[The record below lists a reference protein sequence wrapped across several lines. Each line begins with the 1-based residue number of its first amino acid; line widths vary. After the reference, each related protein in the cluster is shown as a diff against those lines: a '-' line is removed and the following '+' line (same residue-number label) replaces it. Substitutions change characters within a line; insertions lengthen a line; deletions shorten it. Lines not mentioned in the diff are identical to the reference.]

1 MARGF
6 AWLDTGTHDSLSEAS
21 TFIEVL
27 EKRQGLKVACLE
39 GIAYRQ
45 GWITAEQLREN
56 AQPMLKNDY
65 GKYLLSILE
74 EKNQTLK
81 KNLEYQKTMNIIKTD
96 IDGVLIIEPRLF
108 RDARGYFFESFSQR
122 EFEEKVAPILG
133 HSVHFCQDNES
144 MSSYGVMR
152 GLHFQRPPYTQ
163 SKLVRCVKG
172 RVLDVAVDIRKGSPT
187 YGKHVAVELTEDNH
201 VQFFIPKGFAHGF
214 AVLSETAVF
223 QYKCDNFY
231 HPEADGGISILD
243 DSLGID
249 WKIPT
254 EHANLSEKD
263 TKHAMLKDF
272 DSPFDINVDLY

>member
-1 MARGF
+1 
-6 AWLDTGTHDSLSEAS
+6 
-21 TFIEVL
+21 
-27 EKRQGLKVACLE
+27 
-39 GIAYRQ
+39 
-45 GWITAEQLREN
+45 
-56 AQPMLKNDY
+56 
-65 GKYLLSILE
+65 
-74 EKNQTLK
+74 
-81 KNLEYQKTMNIIKTD
+81 MNIIKTE

-108 RDARGYFFESFSQR
+108 RDARGYFFESFSER

-201 VQFFIPKGFAHGF
+201 RQFFIPKGFAHGF

-223 QYKCDNFY
+223 QYKCETSIILRLM
-231 HPEADGGISILD
+231 EASLSLMIASVLIGKSQPIMQISQR
-243 DSLGID
+243 
-249 WKIPT
+249 KIRNIPC
-254 EHANLSEKD
+254 
-263 TKHAMLKDF
+263 
-272 DSPFDINVDLY
+272 